1 MNKNFKKILAVALT
15 LTILL
20 VSVVTLSGCNFFR
33 KNNINDFAN
42 ELFPSLFSNDAMS
55 ANFFFEDADTALG
68 LTPKAALPRPSSKED
83 YDAAYSSYK
92 MQAALMAYTYRYS
105 KMNDADKDLFTFLQ
119 YFFIQESKLAG
130 SYYMQDS
137 YIGGYSGMQAS
148 LPVYL
153 TEYKLR
159 DEQDVKDY
167 IFLMNDTASA
177 FPEYVNYEIECIK
190 NGFSKHRIN
199 LFYAVEQTGNFTG
212 AHILNT
218 REEIIASGVSED
230 NISIYDYMN
239 CADTN
244 PDEYATDEN
253 VQKNFV
259 YKNMIQKID
268 GCSFLSDDQKTAYKT
283 QATEGIRTMIKAYVR
298 LGNDLKHI
306 FSDPALGTL
315 IDRVSGGYASYGE
328 TGKNYY
334 AALFQSSTGTRD
346 TIASAAQRLMTEF
359 NKTTAEIEEIRAKLV
374 ERGIKEEDIDKEV
387 VNAFNNDDW
396 SKNALYNTI
405 NTLKG
410 LLSPT
415 FPAFSTTAGNVTLKV
430 VDESMK
436 DNFAPAAYFVSPL
449 DNKSSDETIII
460 NNWDSTGYL
469 SYDLLSHEG
478 IPGHLYQYNYLKN
491 SNQHNIVKVLCP
503 TAYKEGWATYAE
515 HYAANLYGTTD
526 SKENLIMRYRV
537 KKVLAQG
544 YLRVLV
550 DMKVNYDGVSP
561 TEIEDWLKNT
571 IKIEESYPYFL
582 KSFKQKDDK
591 PTELEYKEST
601 LTNFAENLY
610 FDAIMQPA
618 NAATYYY
625 GYIQV
630 TDVINGLTKKGYS
643 LYDAHKA
650 FLDAPYTF
658 TQIKEKYG
666 L

>member
-20 VSVVTLSGCNFFR
+20 VSVVTLSGCNIFR

-239 CADTN
+239 CEDTN
-244 PDEYATDEN
+244 PDEYATDDN
-253 VQKNFV
+253 VKKNFV

-268 GCSFLSDDQKTAYKT
+268 GCSFLSDDQKTAYKK

-315 IDRVSGGYASYGE
+315 IERVSGGYASYGE
-328 TGKNYY
+328 TGKKLLRRPVPVIDGHARYDCVRR
-334 AALFQSSTGTRD
+334 T
-346 TIASAAQRLMTEF
+346 
-359 NKTTAEIEEIRAKLV
+359 KTYDRVQQNDCGNRRNPRKTCRA
-374 ERGIKEEDIDKEV
+374 R
-387 VNAFNNDDW
+387 
-396 SKNALYNTI
+396 
-405 NTLKG
+405 
-410 LLSPT
+410 
-415 FPAFSTTAGNVTLKV
+415 
-430 VDESMK
+430 
-436 DNFAPAAYFVSPL
+436 
-449 DNKSSDETIII
+449 
-460 NNWDSTGYL
+460 
-469 SYDLLSHEG
+469 H
-478 IPGHLYQYNYLKN
+478 
-491 SNQHNIVKVLCP
+491 
-503 TAYKEGWATYAE
+503 
-515 HYAANLYGTTD
+515 
-526 SKENLIMRYRV
+526 
-537 KKVLAQG
+537 
-544 YLRVLV
+544 
-550 DMKVNYDGVSP
+550 
-561 TEIEDWLKNT
+561 
-571 IKIEESYPYFL
+571 
-582 KSFKQKDDK
+582 
-591 PTELEYKEST
+591 
-601 LTNFAENLY
+601 
-610 FDAIMQPA
+610 
-618 NAATYYY
+618 
-625 GYIQV
+625 
-630 TDVINGLTKKGYS
+630 
-643 LYDAHKA
+643 
-650 FLDAPYTF
+650 
-658 TQIKEKYG
+658 
-666 L
+666 

>member
-1 MNKNFKKILAVALT
+1 MNKKFKKILAVALT

-20 VSVVTLSGCNFFR
+20 VSVVTLSGCNIFR

-177 FPEYVNYEIECIK
+177 FPEYVNYEIDCIK

-230 NISIYDYMN
+230 DISIYDYMN

-253 VQKNFV
+253 VKKNFV

-268 GCSFLSDDQKTAYKT
+268 GCSFLSDDQKTAYKKH
-283 QATEGIRTMIKAYVR
+283 ATEGIRTMIKAYVR
-298 LGNDLKHI
+298 LGNELKHF
-306 FSDPALGTL
+306 FSDPTLGTL
-315 IDRVSGGYASYGE
+315 IQSVSGGYASYGE

-359 NKTTAEIEEIRAKLV
+359 NKTTAEIEEIRTKLV
-374 ERGIKEEDIDKEV
+374 ALGIKEEDIDKEV

-396 SKNALYNTI
+396 SEPALYNTI
-405 NTLKG
+405 DTLKG

-415 FPAFSTTAGNVTLKV
+415 FPAFSTTAGDVTLKF
-430 VDESMK
+430 VDKSMK

-491 SNQHNIVKVLCP
+491 SNQHNVVKVLCP

-526 SKENLIMRYRV
+526 SKDNLIMRYRV
-537 KKVLAQG
+537 KKVLSQG

-630 TDVINGLTKKGYS
+630 TDVINGLTNKGYS

-658 TQIKEKYG
+658 TQIKEKYS

>member
-1 MNKNFKKILAVALT
+1 MNKNFKKVLAVALT

-33 KNNINDFAN
+33 KNNINDFAD

-105 KMNDADKDLFTFLQ
+105 KMSDADKDLFTFLQ

-244 PDEYATDEN
+244 PDEYATDDN
-253 VQKNFV
+253 VKKNFV

-268 GCSFLSDDQKTAYKT
+268 GCSFLSDDQKTAYKK
-283 QATEGIRTMIKAYVR
+283 QATESIRTMIKAYVR

-315 IDRVSGGYASYGE
+315 IERVSGGYASYGE

-374 ERGIKEEDIDKEV
+374 ALGIKEEDIDKEV

-396 SKNALYNTI
+396 SENALYNTI
-405 NTLKG
+405 DTLKG

-430 VDESMK
+430 VDKSMK

-491 SNQHNIVKVLCP
+491 SNQHNVVKVLCP

-526 SKENLIMRYRV
+526 SKDNLIMRYRV
-537 KKVLAQG
+537 KKVLSQG

-630 TDVINGLTKKGYS
+630 TDVINGLTNKGYS

-658 TQIKEKYG
+658 TQIKEKYS